1 MAFKMKH
8 KKGAFPY
15 KSSPMKRAGDYDL
28 VTGQRLSKEEADAL
42 IAEEGAGSVTSTYQ
56 DAIDRAKTP
65 EEKAAAEAKMAELQA
80 KPDPEDWKSNRQAEY
95 PNHEDC
101 IHALLDGG
109 DTLTDLQAKR
119 TAIKNK
125 YPKE

>member
-1 MAFKMKH
+1 MINLILKAIVAINPDASASVNADDINQITWLN
-8 KKGAFPY
+8 GTAPIS
-15 KSSPMKRAGDYDL
+15 KSD
-28 VTGQRLSKEEADAL
+28 
-42 IAEEGAGSVTSTYQ
+42 I
-56 DAIDRAKTP
+56 
-65 EEKAAAEAKMAELQA
+65 EAKMSELQA
-80 KPDPEDWKSNRQAEY
+80 DYDALEWKRNRQAEY

-119 TAIKNK
+119 TAVKNK

>member
-1 MAFKMKH
+1 M
-8 KKGAFPY
+8 
-15 KSSPMKRAGDYDL
+15 DI
-28 VTGQRLSKEEADAL
+28 SKAIKAINPTAEFGYSDEDFSTLKWLNGTTPISQAD
-42 IAEEGAGSVTSTYQ
+42 I
-56 DAIDRAKTP
+56 
-65 EEKAAAEAKMAELQA
+65 EAKQTELQTA
-80 KPDPEDWKSNRQAEY
+80 YDAEQWKRNRQSEY

-109 DTLTDLQAKR
+109 DTLTDLQTKR